1 VTYLQN
7 VTISHTTMKQNIV
20 HEVTGIEFQNVTIS
34 HIILKQNILYGTAC
48 DTDAEHH

>member
-1 VTYLQN
+1 
-7 VTISHTTMKQNIV
+7 MKQNIV